1 MRNYQKIIVTILC
14 VLALGIIG
22 LTAYGINFYSEAEN
36 TFNNISQPVERTTAK
51 RETQVSIEDRDAF
64 SILLL
69 GLDTGGKGRTEQ
81 GRSDTIM
88 VVTVNPKKKQ
98 STIVS
103 LDRDIYTQIIG
114 YGTMDKLNHAYAF
127 GGVEMS
133 MDTVENLLD
142 IPIDHYATI
151 NFQGL
156 SDLVDAL
163 GGLEIDNKY
172 HFELDGVEL
181 TPGKYHLDGE
191 QVLAYSR
198 FRKYDPY
205 TEMGDPEGDVGRQKR
220 QREVVTKIVNK
231 ILSLDGVNNYRDILK
246 AVEKNTTTDLKW
258 TDMLDIATNYLPAFD
273 SIKQDQLIGEDQMIN
288 DIYYQILG
296 MNDLLEKQNLLKE
309 QLDLPQNDELSTGDK
324 FTQGYVPYQFYDDS
338 DNTSNGNY
346 YEDNASDGNYSND
359 GYSGNQE
366 YEDDSLSDDGY

>member
-133 MDTVENLLD
+133 MDTVENFLD

-273 SIKQDQLIGEDQMIN
+273 SIKQDQLIGDDQMIN

-338 DNTSNGNY
+338 DNTSNGDY

>member
-1 MRNYQKIIVTILC
+1 MRNYQKIIVF
-14 VLALGIIG
+14 VLGILAIG
-22 LTAYGINFYSEAEN
+22 VIGVTVYGINFYSEAEN
-36 TFNNISQPVERTTAK
+36 TFNNISQEVDRTTTK

-103 LDRDIYTQIIG
+103 LDRDIYTQIVG

-338 DNTSNGNY
+338 DNTSNGDY